1 MICYQITNLINNKR
15 YIGMTS
21 RSLALRWKDHCDNA
35 SRKRL
40 KNIALYAAINKYGI
54 ENFIVE
60 EIASCIGDIK
70 DLSKLEAFLIHQENT
85 QSPNG
90 YNLTSGGEGVSNP
103 SDEIRKKMSDASK
116 GRFPWNKGKPSGR
129 KGIPHS
135 PEHKANIS
143 KSLKGIKFSE
153 ERNKNI
159 SIAKTGQ
166 KIPCSDT
173 RREAIR
179 LSWIARKQAKQ
190 FIEAISKSTTLIEGT
205 HNG

>member
-15 YIGMTS
+15 YIGMIS
-21 RSLALRWKDHCDNA
+21 KNLAIRWRDHCDNA
-35 SRKRL
+35 SRKKL

-60 EIASCIGDIK
+60 EIASCIGNIDELK
-70 DLSKLEAFLIHQENT
+70 KLESYLIHQENT

-90 YNLTSGGEGVSNP
+90 YNLTSGGDGVVNP
-103 SDEIRKKMSDASK
+103 SDEVRKKMGDAKRGKS
-116 GRFPWNKGKPSGR
+116 PWNKGKPSNR

-153 ERNKNI
+153 ERKKNI
-159 SIAKTGQ
+159 SIAKKGT
-166 KIPCSDT
+166 KIPCSDS

-179 LSWIARKQAKQ
+179 LSWVARKLAKQ
-190 FIEAISKSTTLIEGT
+190 TIETISNSTKLNQGS
-205 HNG
+205 

>member
-15 YIGMTS
+15 YIGMTT
-21 RSLALRWKDHCDNA
+21 RSLAFRWKDHCDNA
-35 SRKRL
+35 SRKKL

-54 ENFIVE
+54 ENFIIE
-60 EIASCIGDIK
+60 EIASCIGDIN
-70 DLSKLEAFLIHQENT
+70 DLGNLEASLIHQEKT

-103 SDEIRKKMSDASK
+103 SDDVRKKMSDAKK
-116 GRFPWNKGKPSGR
+116 GKSPWNKGKPSSR

-135 PEHKANIS
+135 PEHSANIS
-143 KSLKGIKFSE
+143 KGLKGKKFSE
-153 ERNKNI
+153 ERKKNI
-159 SIAKTGQ
+159 SAGKKGT

-179 LSWIARKQAKQ
+179 LSWVARKQAKQ
-190 FIEAISKSTTLIEGT
+190 FIEAISKSTTLIEGNN
-205 HNG
+205 HG